1 MLGLSSAVAAPAA
14 APGTGDATQWERS
27 AGGAGENAMGLFLSL
42 LPQLLETDII
52 QPLTFLF

>member
-1 MLGLSSAVAAPAA
+1 MAAPAA